1 MLQLTLNVA
10 LKNSVLVFLNDIL
23 NVWFSLQYY
32 TQTSPDKSMLL
43 TQVLCNIWETY
54 HFLSFLI

>member
-10 LKNSVLVFLNDIL
+10 LNNSVLVFLNDIL
-23 NVWFSLQYY
+23 NVLFSLQYY
-32 TQTSPDKSMLL
+32 TQTSPEKSMLL
-43 TQVLCNIWETY
+43 THVLCNIWETY